1 MAKAGRKRKQED
13 RACNDDVC
21 TIMVDDP
28 GELIGGDRVYPN
40 PGQKV
45 VALKSLR
52 DDPLG
57 RLHHHRQIDD
67 AKYQAGRTMQ
77 GFYERAEIGGLKAM
91 DTTKEPVDGGGLGP
105 EAMKD
110 TQFRAIKE
118 IIRLEKSLGMEG
130 AALTRQ
136 VLANRMFIDQIAE
149 QRGMCDQ
156 LGKKYLGRRFRECLE
171 TLAKE
176 LHYA

>member
-1 MAKAGRKRKQED
+1 MAD
-13 RACNDDVC
+13 NDDVC
-21 TIMVDDP
+21 AITVDDP

-40 PGQKV
+40 SGQKV
-45 VALKSLR
+45 VAIQSLR

-57 RLHHHRQIDD
+57 RLHVRNQIDD
-67 AKYQAGRTMQ
+67 AQYRAGRDMQ
-77 GFYERAEIGGLKAM
+77 GYYERSEIGGLKAM
-91 DTTKEPVDGGGLGP
+91 DTTKEPVDGGGLIP
-105 EAMKD
+105 EVMKD
-110 TQFRAIKE
+110 AQFKAIKE
-118 IIRLEKSLGMEG
+118 IIRLEKALGMEG